1 MLFCPPHQLSS
12 LLTPVGFKASFKP
25 SWVEQR
31 DQFNPTATL
40 ISIFDITSSIPDNVP
55 STLVA
60 VHVRVSYCSY
70 HTVAL

>member
-12 LLTPVGFKASFKP
+12 LLTSVGFKASFKP
-25 SWVEQR
+25 YWVEQR
-31 DQFNPTATL
+31 DQLNPTATL
-40 ISIFDITSSIPDNVP
+40 VSIFDITSSIPDTVP
-55 STLVA
+55 STLVV